1 MEELIELMF
10 NNRKMTPNPPSDM
23 AIVFLLYSEKL
34 TLHMHPARTPTDR
47 VAHVSAM
54 FSTLFVCYGM
64 N

>member
-1 MEELIELMF
+1 MF
-10 NNRKMTPNPPSDM
+10 YNTEDDPQSSDM

-34 TLHMHPARTPTDR
+34 TLHLHPARTPTDR

-64 N
+64 NCSTIVQ